1 MMQSQVRTITHA
13 ARAPRPATAKMLRL
27 IAARGITAV
36 ISAPSAVTAIT
47 CRCKQ
52 WRGPCHRSP

>member
-1 MMQSQVRTITHA
+1 
-13 ARAPRPATAKMLRL
+13 MLRL